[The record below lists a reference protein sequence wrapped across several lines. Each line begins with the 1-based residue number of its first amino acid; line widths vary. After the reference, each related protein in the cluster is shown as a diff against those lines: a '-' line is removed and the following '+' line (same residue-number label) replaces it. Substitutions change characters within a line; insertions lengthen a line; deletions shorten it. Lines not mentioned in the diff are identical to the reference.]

1 MKKKIIILVVVILSI
16 ILVAFTFILFTSVKK
31 DLKIESSLTKEVT
44 ELNLLIENNDNSNIN
59 TRLNTITTSGDYVLV
74 EKAAKNYLK
83 DKEKLFKEMYEIL
96 DNSDNIENLLMI
108 DNIKTD
114 GKEFTNTISLINNT
128 GGKLTKLRD
137 EYQSLTSKEKIE
149 SYLTKKLREDDYYND
164 YYLNELMADMMN
176 NQKNLDAINEY
187 LATVSKLKDIFTF
200 LRENKDNWNLEND
213 KIMFNSETLYNYYE
227 GLLTGISDY
236 KINNM

>member
-16 ILVAFTFILFTSVKK
+16 ILLAFTFILFTSVKK
-31 DLKIESSLTKEVT
+31 DLKIESNLTKEVT

-59 TRLNTITTSGDYVLV
+59 TRLNTITTSGGYVLV

-128 GGKLTKLRD
+128 GSKLTKLRD

-164 YYLNELMADMMN
+164 YYINELMADMMN
-176 NQKNLDAINEY
+176 NQKNLAAINEY
-187 LATVSKLKDIFTF
+187 LATVSKLKDIFSF

-227 GLLTGISDY
+227 GLLTGISDD

>member
-16 ILVAFTFILFTSVKK
+16 ILVAFTVILFTSVKK
-31 DLKIESSLTKEVT
+31 DLMIESNLTKEVT

-128 GGKLTKLRD
+128 GSKLTKLRD

-176 NQKNLDAINEY
+176 NQKNLDAINKY

-213 KIMFNSETLYNYYE
+213 KIMFSSETLYNYYE
-227 GLLTGISDY
+227 GLLTGISDD

>member
-31 DLKIESSLTKEVT
+31 DLKIESNLTKEIT

-108 DNIKTD
+108 NNIKTD

-128 GGKLTKLRD
+128 GSKLTKLRD

-176 NQKNLDAINEY
+176 NQKNLDAINKY
-187 LATVSKLKDIFTF
+187 LATVSKLKDIFSF

-213 KIMFNSETLYNYYE
+213 KIMFNSEALYNYYE
-227 GLLTGISDY
+227 GLLTGISDD
-236 KINNM
+236 KVNNM

>member
-31 DLKIESSLTKEVT
+31 DLKIESNLTKEVT
-44 ELNLLIENNDNSNIN
+44 VLNLLIENNDNSNIN

-83 DKEKLFKEMYEIL
+83 DKEKLFKWMYEIL

-164 YYLNELMADMMN
+164 YYINELMADMMN

-187 LATVSKLKDIFTF
+187 LATVSKFKDIFTF
-200 LRENKDNWNLEND
+200 LRENKDNWSLEND

-227 GLLTGISDY
+227 GLLTGISDD

>member
-1 MKKKIIILVVVILSI
+1 
-16 ILVAFTFILFTSVKK
+16 
-31 DLKIESSLTKEVT
+31 
-44 ELNLLIENNDNSNIN
+44 
-59 TRLNTITTSGDYVLV
+59 
-74 EKAAKNYLK
+74 
-83 DKEKLFKEMYEIL
+83 MYEIL

-128 GGKLTKLRD
+128 GSKLTKLRD

-176 NQKNLDAINEY
+176 NQKNLDAINKY
-187 LATVSKLKDIFTF
+187 LATVSKLKDIFSF

-213 KIMFNSETLYNYYE
+213 KIMFNSETLYNYYD
-227 GLLTGISDY
+227 GLLTGISDD

>member
-16 ILVAFTFILFTSVKK
+16 ILLAFTFILFTSVKK
-31 DLKIESSLTKEVT
+31 DLKMESNLTKEIT

-59 TRLNTITTSGDYVLV
+59 TRLNTITTSRDYVLV

-128 GGKLTKLRD
+128 GSKLTKLRD
-137 EYQSLTSKEKIE
+137 EYQRLTSKEKIE

-164 YYLNELMADMMN
+164 YYLNELMVDMMN
-176 NQKNLDAINEY
+176 NQKNLDAINKY

-227 GLLTGISDY
+227 GLLTGISDD

>member
-1 MKKKIIILVVVILSI
+1 MKNKIIILVVFILSI
-16 ILVAFTFILFTSVKK
+16 ILLAFTVILFTSVKK
-31 DLKIESSLTKEVT
+31 DLKIESNLTKEVT

-96 DNSDNIENLLMI
+96 DNSDNTENLLMI

-128 GGKLTKLRD
+128 GSKLTKLRD

-213 KIMFNSETLYNYYE
+213 KIMFSSETLYNYYE
-227 GLLTGISDY
+227 GLLTDISDD

>member
-31 DLKIESSLTKEVT
+31 DLKIESNLTKEVT
-44 ELNLLIENNDNSNIN
+44 ELKLLIENNDNSNIN

-83 DKEKLFKEMYEIL
+83 DKEKLFKGMYEIL

-128 GGKLTKLRD
+128 GSKLTKLRD
-137 EYQSLTSKEKIE
+137 EYQRLTSKEKIE

-176 NQKNLDAINEY
+176 NQKNLDAINKY

-227 GLLTGISDY
+227 GLLTGISDD

>member
-1 MKKKIIILVVVILSI
+1 MKKKIIILVVAILFI
-16 ILVAFTFILFTSVKK
+16 ILLAFTFILFTSVKK
-31 DLKIESSLTKEVT
+31 DLKIESNLTKEIT
-44 ELNLLIENNDNSNIN
+44 ELNLLIENNDTDNIN

-96 DNSDNIENLLMI
+96 DNSDNIENLLMA
-108 DNIKTD
+108 DNIKAD

-128 GGKLTKLRD
+128 GSKLTKLRD

-149 SYLTKKLREDDYYND
+149 SYLTKRLREDDQYND

-176 NQKNLDAINEY
+176 NQKNLDAINKY

-227 GLLTGISDY
+227 GLLTGN
-236 KINNM
+236 KVNNM

>member
-31 DLKIESSLTKEVT
+31 DLKIESNLTKEVT

-83 DKEKLFKEMYEIL
+83 DKEKLFKGMYEIL

-164 YYLNELMADMMN
+164 YYINELMADMMN

-213 KIMFNSETLYNYYE
+213 KIMFSSETLYNYYE
-227 GLLTGISDY
+227 GLLTGISDD